1 MNATFTRFTQSTTTL
16 PLSVMSLVLGFM
28 ISTSVYNNQ
37 KRTISSDANQRDRI
51 ASFGG
56 DAEVKI
62 LQQQQEIAKLQQ
74 KISKLETSVASDSKQ
89 AKVLYDSLQ
98 DLKASAGLTAI
109 SGPGVVVTLKDKKD
123 PGIDAPLEE
132 FIIHDR
138 DVLKVVNELWASGA
152 EAIVV
157 NDIRIG
163 LRSNFRCVGPTILV
177 DTERIGTPVIIRAIG
192 DGPRLASSIQMPG
205 GIYDELRQTSEAMI
219 KVETAQN
226 MTLPPFNGPLGFK
239 LGKPVKPKD
248 TIIQDK
254 ESKVNP

>member
-1 MNATFTRFTQSTTTL
+1 MNATFTRFTQSTTTA
-16 PLSVMSLVLGFM
+16 PLSIMSLVLGFM

-37 KRTISSDANQRDRI
+37 KRTVSSDANQRDRI
-51 ASFGG
+51 AAFGG

-62 LQQQQEIAKLQQ
+62 QQQQVEIAKLQA
-74 KISKLETSVASDSKQ
+74 KISKMENSIASDNKE

-98 DLKASAGLTAI
+98 ELKASAGLSPI
-109 SGPGVVVTLKDKKD
+109 SGPGVVVTLNDKKD

-163 LRSNFRCVGPTILV
+163 LRSNIRCVGPTILV

-192 DGPRLASSIQMPG
+192 DGPRLATSLQMPG
-205 GIYDELRQTSEAMI
+205 GIYDELRQTSESMI
-219 KVETAQN
+219 KVEAAQS
-226 MTLPPFNGPLGFK
+226 MTLPPFSGPLGFK
-239 LGKPVKPKD
+239 YGRPVKA
-248 TIIQDK
+248 K
-254 ESKVNP
+254 ETSAAVSDSGAKS